1 MTYLGRLSSKG
12 VSFLGFMYNYE
23 RIGISQVE
31 KYERAGKSVIYGFHS
46 SGSKMLLKGSH
57 SLSSVRIHEGI
68 LQHCLTC
75 FQGNR
80 KGMQYS

>member
-12 VSFLGFMYNYE
+12 VSFLGFMYNHE

-46 SGSKMLLKGSH
+46 SGSKMLLKSSH
-57 SLSSVRIHEGI
+57 SLSSARIHEGI
-68 LQHCLTC
+68 LKHCLTC

-80 KGMQYS
+80 EGMQYS

>member
-1 MTYLGRLSSKG
+1 MTYLGRLSSKR

-23 RIGISQVE
+23 RIGISQVQ

-46 SGSKMLLKGSH
+46 SGSKMLLKSFH
-57 SLSSVRIHEGI
+57 SLSSARIHEGI
-68 LQHCLTC
+68 LHHCLTC